1 MTGAE
6 RWSILGSEA
15 NVKIPIEITF
25 RGLPRSETV
34 EAEARE
40 KCAKLEQFC
49 DSIMACRIM
58 IESPHRRRHKGKL
71 YRVRVDL
78 TVPGEEIIVNRSPN
92 KHAAHEDVY
101 VALRD
106 AFDATRRQLEDY
118 ARRRRGDTKV
128 HPLLTAAR
136 VLQIFPA
143 QDYGFLRTDDG
154 RDIYF
159 HRNSLVGAD
168 FDRLDPGMEV
178 KYVEEQG
185 LEGPQAVTVT
195 VSK

>member
-1 MTGAE
+1 M
-6 RWSILGSEA
+6 
-15 NVKIPIEITF
+15 KIPLEITF
-25 RGLPRSETV
+25 RGLPRSEAI
-34 EAEARE
+34 EADARE
-40 KCAKLEQFC
+40 KAGKLDQFC

-58 IESPHRRRHKGKL
+58 IESPHRHRQKGKL
-71 YRVRVDL
+71 YRVRIDL
-78 TVPGEEIIVNRSPN
+78 TVPEQEIIVNRSPS
-92 KHAAHEDVY
+92 KRAAHEDIY

-106 AFDATRRQLEDY
+106 AFDAARRQLEDY
-118 ARRRRGDTKV
+118 ARRRRGVTKV
-128 HPLLTAAR
+128 HALATSAR
-136 VLQIFPA
+136 VLQIFPG

-168 FDRLDPGMEV
+168 FDHLDPGMEV

-185 LEGPQAVTVT
+185 QEGPQAVTVT

>member
-1 MTGAE
+1 MLIME
-6 RWSILGSEA
+6 V
-15 NVKIPIEITF
+15 NVKIPVEITF
-25 RGLPRSETV
+25 RGLPRSEAI
-34 EAEARE
+34 EADARE
-40 KCAKLEQFC
+40 KANKLDQFC
-49 DSIMACRIM
+49 DSIMACRVM

-78 TVPGEEIIVNRSPN
+78 TVPEQEIVVNRSPN
-92 KHAAHEDVY
+92 KHAAHEDIY

-106 AFDATRRQLEDY
+106 AFAATRRQLEDY

-128 HPLLTAAR
+128 HPLATAAR

-168 FDRLDPGMEV
+168 FDQLDPGMEV

-185 LEGPQAVTVT
+185 QEGPQAITVT
-195 VSK
+195 LSK

>member
-1 MTGAE
+1 MLTVRGC
-6 RWSILGSEA
+6 
-15 NVKIPIEITF
+15 VKIPVEITF
-25 RGLPRSETV
+25 RGLPRSAAI
-34 EAEARE
+34 EADARD
-40 KCAKLEQFC
+40 KASKLDQFC
-49 DSIMACRIM
+49 DSIMACRVM

-71 YRVRVDL
+71 YRVRIDL
-78 TVPGEEIIVNRSPN
+78 TVPEQEIIVNRSPN
-92 KHAAHEDVY
+92 KHSAHEDVY

-106 AFDATRRQLEDY
+106 AFAATRRQLEDY

-128 HPLLTAAR
+128 HPVPTAAR

-168 FDRLDPGMEV
+168 FDQLDPGMEV

-185 LEGPQAVTVT
+185 QEGPQAISVTL
-195 VSK
+195 SK